1 MKKIVAIV
9 LSLVMVLGLATTAF
23 AVDLWQTNESDATVD
38 IFEAAENTKVAEGVT
53 MTFYAAKAPKFD
65 KATGAPVAAGNIAY
79 YAAEVEQDTIAMFVR
94 VSSIPATG
102 DVSDYFI
109 VKPAAPVVEEGEY
122 VEDNQ
127 TAAKG
132 SYFMK
137 LIDNPFYVYTGS
149 VFTAWSDDCEAYAEP
164 VDADDVDY
172 YTNTI
177 DEVAKIPAA
186 AVTTGPAAGS
196 DVTLK
201 DTIALAKNNIKVDD
215 VTVVTLAV
223 NKKAAG
229 YVYPTKHAWVSS
241 DWDADGNATHYTCDN
256 CDTVGV
262 VINSPYNNIPG
273 NKIDKLGVDGEK
285 GTLISYKM
293 GTKAPAGDKVES
305 AQTFDAGIAMYVGMS
320 VMAAAGSAVVLK
332 KKD

>member
-1 MKKIVAIV
+1 MKKIVALV

-38 IFEAAENTKVAEGVT
+38 IFEAAENTKVVEGVT

-65 KATGAPVAAGNIAY
+65 KATGACVAAGNIAY
-79 YAAEVEQDTIAMFVR
+79 YAAEIAEDAVAMFVR

-109 VKPAAPVVEEGEY
+109 VKPATVTEEGPY

-164 VDADDVDY
+164 TDADDVKY

-177 DEVAKIPAA
+177 DKVAKIAA
-186 AVTTGPAAGS
+186 AAETVGPDAGS
-196 DVTLK
+196 DVK
-201 DTIALAKNNIKVDD
+201 DEATIAAAIDNIKVDD

-223 NKKAAG
+223 DEDGEG

-241 DWDADGNATHYTCDN
+241 KWDADGNATHYTCDN
-256 CDTVGV
+256 CDTEGV
-262 VINSPYNNIPG
+262 VINSPYNNISG
-273 NKIDKLGVDGEK
+273 NKIDKLGADGEK
-285 GTLISYKM
+285 GILISYKM

>member
-38 IFEAAENTKVAEGVT
+38 NFEAAENTKVAEGVT

-79 YAAEVEQDTIAMFVR
+79 YAAEMDQVAYMFVR

-164 VDADDVDY
+164 VDADDVKY

-177 DEVAKIPAA
+177 DKVAKIPAA
-186 AVTTGPAAGS
+186 DETTGPDAGA
-196 DVTLK
+196 DVTLEA
-201 DTIALAKNNIKVDD
+201 TVLAAIDNIKVDD

-223 NKKAAG
+223 NADGVG

-241 DWDADGNATHYTCDN
+241 DWDADGNPTHYTCDN

-293 GTKAPAGDKVES
+293 GTKAPAAGDKVES